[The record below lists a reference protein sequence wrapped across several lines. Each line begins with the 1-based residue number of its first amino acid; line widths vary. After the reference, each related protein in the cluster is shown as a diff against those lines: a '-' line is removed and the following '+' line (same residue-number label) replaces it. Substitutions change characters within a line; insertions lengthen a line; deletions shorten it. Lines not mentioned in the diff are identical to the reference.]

1 MEDGTGR
8 LGLKRHV
15 IQSLRQGVLRKSPT
29 SRLEVCCGGVCLLQ
43 SSRGVLTELVR
54 AGEVT
59 QRRDVR
65 GPPGSDQTVDK
76 VLIRVRI
83 STTKEGR
90 GQGKT
95 HPAMPWREAL

>member
-1 MEDGTGR
+1 M
-8 LGLKRHV
+8 
-15 IQSLRQGVLRKSPT
+15 
-29 SRLEVCCGGVCLLQ
+29 LQ
-43 SSRGVLTELVR
+43 SSPGVLTELVR

-65 GPPGSDQTVDK
+65 GPPGTDANADK

-90 GQGKT
+90 GQERKD
-95 HPAMPWREAL
+95 PADDVTM